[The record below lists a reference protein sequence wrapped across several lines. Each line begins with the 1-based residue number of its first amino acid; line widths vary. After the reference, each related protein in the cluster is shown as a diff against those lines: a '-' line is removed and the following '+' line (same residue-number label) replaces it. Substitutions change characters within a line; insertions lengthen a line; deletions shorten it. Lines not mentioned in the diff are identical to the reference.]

1 MKQVMKCV
9 VMMIVVVTLGLLGSS
24 SPTWAAD
31 KMIKI
36 GYTAPFTGAAAEF
49 GTNGWRGIQI
59 ALEEINKKGI
69 KIGAD
74 TYKIEIVRYDSVCT
88 PTEGV
93 ANVRKMAL
101 QDKVIGILGDHCSSV
116 CNAISPLC
124 DEFKIPAIT
133 IECAADNVT
142 KPGHDFY
149 FRMRPCMGLLAPL
162 ASPPIAKQFKA
173 KTAAYLLVNDDYG
186 HSFTDSFKE
195 QLSKIGVKTVAEEV
209 FERGNTDMMVFLTKI
224 KNANA
229 DVCLYVG
236 TTPEGAMILK
246 QAKELGMTKRTA
258 FIGSEEM
265 GEMELVS
272 LGGPDVVEGTYA
284 ITIWGAVPPAFEKLT
299 KDKFNAPMHYA
310 IIFGYDALY
319 VMTKAIESAQSLD
332 TTKIRDALK
341 KTNYKGLEGQI
352 KFEDFDGFKNQG
364 RNVPFLLEWSKGQ
377 RKILEVK

>member
-1 MKQVMKCV
+1 MKQVTKWFV
-9 VMMIVVVTLGLLGSS
+9 IGIAVIGFGLLGLSPSS
-24 SPTWAAD
+24 WAAA
-31 KMIKI
+31 KTIKI

-74 TYKIEIVRYDSVCT
+74 TYQIEIVRYDSVCT
-88 PTEGV
+88 PTEAV
-93 ANVRKMAL
+93 ANTRKLAL
-101 QDKVIGILGDHCSSV
+101 QDKVVGILGDHCSSA
-116 CNAISPLC
+116 CNAMAPLC
-124 DEFKIPAIT
+124 DEFKIPGIT

-149 FRMRPCMGLLAPL
+149 FRMRASMGLLAPL

-186 HSFTDSFKE
+186 RSFTTSFKNE
-195 QLSKIGVKTVAEEV
+195 LAKLGVKTVAEEA
-209 FERGNTDMMVFLTKI
+209 FERGNTDFMVYLTKI

-229 DVCLYVG
+229 DICFYVG

-272 LGGPDVVEGTYA
+272 LAGPDAVEGTYA
-284 ITIWGAVPPAFEKLT
+284 ITLWGGVPEAFEKLV

-310 IIFGYDALY
+310 IIFGYDALH
-319 VMTKAIESAQSLD
+319 VMAKAIESAQSLD

-341 KTNYKGLEGQI
+341 KTDYQGLEGRI
-352 KFEDFDGFKNQG
+352 KFEDFEGYKNQG
-364 RNVPFLLEWSKGQ
+364 RAVPFIMEWSKGK